1 MSGIAAKIPSRHAG
15 PRLVSQT
22 ADPVNAA
29 PPAQGRMLP
38 NKEEILAFQSHWL
51 RRAGYAGLAGAL
63 IVAASIVLQRV
74 GLHLP
79 NGDSDA
85 DQLVFEHAHSSR
97 LIYSSVIQA
106 VGFVFFAIP
115 LWFLFRS
122 AGARA
127 QRVRTSLTAL
137 VIVGPLAFGIGVAVS
152 SVGSTQAGDDFV
164 KQEPAAV
171 QHARQQAVSA
181 QQAETS
187 PNTKAK
193 PAQRTTTQSGT
204 VTPSTSTGSVTATGS
219 TTATGATT
227 TTAAAAK
234 PKTPDQAAHDTREN
248 LADHINRH
256 TTALIIGGLISTI
269 GVLALVFGMIYTNLW
284 CMRLGLLRRFWGA
297 LGMAFGLFLII
308 PLFPPIPG
316 LVLWFAITGLML
328 VGLWPSPLPPA
339 WAAAEAIPWQSRADD
354 LGPPPA
360 ERGES
365 GTVEGSGR
373 EVSGEPEEIPQNG
386 EPPEPPY
393 GETQGQRRKKR
404 KRRR

>member
-1 MSGIAAKIPSRHAG
+1 M
-15 PRLVSQT
+15 
-22 ADPVNAA
+22 NAA
-29 PPAQGRMLP
+29 PPTQGRTLP
-38 NKEEILAFQSHWL
+38 SKEEILAFQSAWL

-97 LIYSSVIQA
+97 LIYTSVIQA
-106 VGFVFFAIP
+106 IGFVLFAIP
-115 LWFLFRS
+115 LWFLYRS
-122 AGARA
+122 ASARA
-127 QRVRTSLTAL
+127 VRVRNAFIPI
-137 VIVGPLAFGIGVAVS
+137 VILGPLAFGIGVAIS
-152 SVGSTQAGDDFV
+152 SAGSTQSGKDFV

-171 QHARQQAVSA
+171 QHAREQAISA
-181 QQAETS
+181 QQAETT
-187 PNTKAK
+187 PKAK
-193 PAQRTTTQSGT
+193 GKSAEGTTTQSAT
-204 VTPSTSTGSVTATGS
+204 VTPSTSTGSTPTGS
-219 TTATGATT
+219 TTATGSTT
-227 TTAAAAK
+227 TAAAAAK
-234 PKTPDQAAHDTREN
+234 PKTPDQAAHDARED
-248 LADHINRH
+248 LADHLNRH
-256 TTALIIGGLISTI
+256 TTLLVVGGLISTI

-297 LGMAFGLFLII
+297 LGMAFGLFLVI
-308 PLFPPIPG
+308 PLFPPIPA

-328 VGLWPSPLPPA
+328 AGLWPSPLPPA

-354 LGPPPA
+354 LGPPP
-360 ERGES
+360 EDRGGS

-373 EVSGEPEEIPQNG
+373 EVSGGPDEGADNG

-404 KRRR
+404 KRRG